1 MSLEYRVKGEAFGF
15 DTLKCLRT
23 DYYHNDCQKCLQ
35 ICPQNAFFFDRSKLT
50 VDLQQCTNC
59 GVCLG
64 VCPTEALSLE
74 FFDPNDYIVGLGQEV
89 ELSCKKD
96 LPCLSVFD
104 VQHFARILLQ
114 SQSAAC
120 DFSHCE
126 ECSLNPE
133 GKTLASI
140 KERMREAEEFVQ
152 ALGIEKRFEEFSY
165 EPDRRGFF
173 KSIFKATKELT
184 QDESTSELHTPLN
197 RIPVKNTLLKNAIKQ
212 HYKELQN
219 TTLPTTFS
227 FLANK
232 RIEQS
237 CNNCGECVQF
247 CPTDALFSAK
257 EGTAIWFMAGKC
269 IACGICNDV
278 CEPKSIVNESEI
290 DIVEWAFDRGKELI
304 EHHIEICTECKTPFS
319 YKGGELICDRC
330 KSFVEDFG
338 DIFKLASEE

>member
-1 MSLEYRVKGEAFGF
+1 MSLEYKVRGDAFSF

-23 DYYHNDCQKCLQ
+23 DYYHNDCQECLK
-35 ICPQNAFFFDRSKLT
+35 ICPEGAFYFDRTKLT
-50 VDLQQCTNC
+50 IDLQRCTNC

-74 FFDPNDYIVGLGQEV
+74 FFDPNGYILGVGKEV

-96 LPCLSVFD
+96 IPCLSVFD
-104 VQHFARILLQ
+104 VQHFARMLLE
-114 SQSAAC
+114 SDRVAC
-120 DFSHCE
+120 DFSHCK
-126 ECSLNPE
+126 ECALNPE
-133 GKTLASI
+133 GKTLESI
-140 KERMREAEEFVQ
+140 KERIKEAEDFVKT
-152 ALGIEKRFEEFSY
+152 LGVEKNIEEFTFKS
-165 EPDRRGFF
+165 DRRGFF
-173 KSIFKATKELT
+173 KSIFKATKELSE
-184 QDESTSELHTPLN
+184 DMDISELMTPLN
-197 RIPVKNTLLKNAIKQ
+197 RIPVKNTLLKNVVKQ
-212 HYKELQN
+212 RYKELQN

-232 RIEQS
+232 HIEQS

-278 CEPKSIVNESEI
+278 CEPKSIYNEETI
-290 DIVEWAFDRGKELI
+290 DIIEWAFDRGKELI